1 MLLKF
6 AGLGRYG
13 SATHARAERLAEAG
27 FTPPV
32 VGLCDGFLLQTF
44 VPGRP
49 LCRADADASL
59 LRRAAG
65 YLAHLRRRFACDR
78 RIAVEPLLEMIE
90 VNVIEGLGTGWRH
103 RLGDLDRFHRVL
115 AGAPAVAVD
124 GRMMPHEWLRTPR
137 GLLKTDAVDHHA
149 DHFFPGPQDIA
160 WDVAGFGAEFGL
172 RERATRDFAD
182 EVAILSGDR
191 SLTARLPF
199 YRVAYL
205 AHRLGYA
212 SLAAQTLGPLPDGPR
227 MATLVRRYRRQLRLA
242 IAALGDAPGARS
254 GAHRRPVD
262 AVVERDVVRTAEQ

>member
-32 VGLCDGFLLQTF
+32 VGLRDGFLLQTF

-65 YLAHLRRRFACDR
+65 YLAHLRRRFVCDR

-124 GRMMPHEWLRTPR
+124 GRMMPHEWLRTPCGIAQDGR
-137 GLLKTDAVDHHA
+137 RRSSRRPLL
-149 DHFFPGPQDIA
+149 PGP
-160 WDVAGFGAEFGL
+160 AG
-172 RERATRDFAD
+172 
-182 EVAILSGDR
+182 
-191 SLTARLPF
+191 
-199 YRVAYL
+199 
-205 AHRLGYA
+205 HRLGRRRLRRRVRPA
-212 SLAAQTLGPLPDGPR
+212 GKSHAGFRRRGGNP
-227 MATLVRRYRRQLRLA
+227 VRRPKLDGAAAVLPRRLSRPPPRLRE
-242 IAALGDAPGARS
+242 PGRANPRTTAGRARAWRCS
-254 GAHRRPVD
+254 SVVTGGNCGRP
-262 AVVERDVVRTAEQ
+262 